1 MVTNPEIIHDIR
13 FINELF
19 FQRVIVSLIRV
30 SEGGMLCVGD
40 EGYIMCRGCVV
51 SGRICCE

>member
-13 FINELF
+13 LLMSF

-30 SEGGMLCVGD
+30 SVGEILCVGG
-40 EGYIMCRGCVV
+40 EGYIMCGGCIV